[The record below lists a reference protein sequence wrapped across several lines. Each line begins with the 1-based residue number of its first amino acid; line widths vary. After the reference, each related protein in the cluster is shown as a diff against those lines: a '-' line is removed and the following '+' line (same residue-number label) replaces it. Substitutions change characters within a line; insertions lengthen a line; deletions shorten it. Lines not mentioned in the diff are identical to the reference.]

1 MQTHVGHQN
10 SNKTISYLHFQ
21 IADTTLESVANETFD
36 AIILPGG
43 SGASNFVKDKNLCN
57 LLMQQAEK
65 ERIIGAICASPV
77 VVLEPLGLLKGKTVT
92 CYPSMANKLKD
103 CTHSNERVVM
113 SENISKTY
121 RINIVQLQAKVPRQ
135 PWSSL

>member
-1 MQTHVGHQN
+1 
-10 SNKTISYLHFQ
+10 
-21 IADTTLESVANETFD
+21 
-36 AIILPGG
+36 
-43 SGASNFVKDKNLCN
+43 
-57 LLMQQAEK
+57 MQQAEK

-113 SENISKTY
+113 SENISK
-121 RINIVQLQAKVPRQ
+121 NIKLTLFSYKPR
-135 PWSSL
+135 SRDSHGLLSKDH

>member
-1 MQTHVGHQN
+1 
-10 SNKTISYLHFQ
+10 
-21 IADTTLESVANETFD
+21 
-36 AIILPGG
+36 LPGG

-57 LLMQQAEK
+57 MLMQQAEK

-92 CYPSMANKLKD
+92 CYPPMANKLKD

-113 SENISKTY
+113 SENISKAY
-121 RINIVQLQAKVPRQ
+121 LINFV
-135 PWSSL
+135 